1 MLLINYFFPPT
12 GGAVAPSGLLL
23 RSATVSILDDPNPS
37 MVENTGLLTCSFGF
51 AEATEDYITFKLGM
65 LSRFSFFFN

>member
-1 MLLINYFFPPT
+1 MMY
-12 GGAVAPSGLLL
+12 
-23 RSATVSILDDPNPS
+23 DPNPS

-65 LSRFSFFFN
+65 LSRFSFFIN

>member
-1 MLLINYFFPPT
+1 MQDSTFVVNNTQT
-12 GGAVAPSGLLL
+12 GPKMTKLYSVMMY
-23 RSATVSILDDPNPS
+23 DPNPS

-65 LSRFSFFFN
+65 LSRFSFFIN